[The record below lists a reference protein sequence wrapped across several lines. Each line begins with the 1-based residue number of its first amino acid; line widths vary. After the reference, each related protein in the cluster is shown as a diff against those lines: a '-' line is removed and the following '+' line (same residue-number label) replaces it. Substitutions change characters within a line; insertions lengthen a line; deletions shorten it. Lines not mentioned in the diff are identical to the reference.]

1 MRVDLLGPLEVTV
14 AGQRRPVAGGRLRA
28 LLVRLA
34 VAEGRLV
41 SSAELID
48 SVWEDDPPGGGANAL
63 QSLVSR
69 LRRALGD
76 SEALIQDA
84 SGYRLAVTRT
94 DLDSGRFTDL
104 VRSGQRHLH
113 DAEPA
118 AAVAAFDQALA
129 LWRGEPL
136 ADAGGA
142 SYAVGVRAGW
152 ESIRVRAEE
161 DRLTGLLGAAR
172 FSDAVTD
179 ATSLL
184 AERPLDERVWA
195 TLLRGLAG
203 EGRTSEAL
211 AAYGTVRERLRDAL
225 GSDPGPELQGM
236 HLSLLRGQPIS
247 PVVRGGAGTGTG
259 TGTEAASDP
268 DARPTPVPRRSNLRA
283 ALTSFVG
290 RDDDLDRV
298 LAAVDRHRL
307 TTLIGAGGSGKTRLA
322 VEAAHRWVDAHEEPA
337 WLIELAPVTDP
348 DDLAATLLGV
358 LVGRDARVTE
368 RADRF
373 GQDARDRLLDRLRE
387 APCLLVM
394 DNCEHLIDPVARL
407 IDDILATAPGV
418 RVLATSRELLGL
430 TGEVLCALAPLPLP
444 SEDVVLSDAPGYPA
458 VRLWL
463 DRAAAVRPDFRLDDA
478 TLRSVVE
485 IVRRLDGLPL
495 AIELAAA
502 RLRVLPVA
510 DIARRLSDRFRLLT
524 GGNRTSLPRH
534 RTLRAVVEWSWDL
547 LTDPERLLAERL
559 AVFPAGADAASAAAV
574 CGDPRLPSG
583 DVEPL
588 LTWLVDKSLLQAES
602 AELAGVTEVRYR
614 MLETLREYGIERLAE
629 RDELPAARL
638 AHAEHYAAVVIDCEP
653 ILRSRGQLSA
663 LARLAVER
671 DNVSAALRYLA
682 DAGRGEQ
689 ALTMLLAL
697 AWYWSVLDN
706 NTEMATW
713 AGLVLDVNAGSDR
726 PDLAYARAA
735 LAMADVRDAPELE
748 RPSWDTMRDRLSEVA
763 EELWAAPD
771 PPFPGLEVLRCMVA
785 SFAGQV
791 DRAEEMFDRA
801 AASPDGWV
809 RAAVRASAA
818 NLYENAGDLARM
830 RTALELAHTD
840 FVVIG
845 DRWGLST
852 TLIARGQLATLDGRL
867 EDALRDFRE
876 AQGHI
881 RALGST
887 EDEIY
892 LHILLADL
900 LMRSGEFEA
909 ARDELDA
916 LSAVGHTGID
926 SERTLFAASAVVMIE
941 WYTDHRDRAVEL
953 AGQVRSDLAQ
963 RDASAAMLG
972 HLQGVI
978 LASTGL
984 IAALAGDLDQA
995 QQDLLIAYPAAIQ
1008 TQDQP
1013 IVATV
1018 GKAVAGWLAARGR
1031 LAESATALGAAAVI
1045 RGADDWTDRAVAALV
1060 ALLRDGLGDGL
1071 GDGFD
1076 DAYATGRT
1084 LDRVEAQLRID
1095 PARYP

>member
-1 MRVDLLGPLEVTV
+1 M
-14 AGQRRPVAGGRLRA
+14 
-28 LLVRLA
+28 
-34 VAEGRLV
+34 
-41 SSAELID
+41 
-48 SVWEDDPPGGGANAL
+48 
-63 QSLVSR
+63 
-69 LRRALGD
+69 
-76 SEALIQDA
+76 
-84 SGYRLAVTRT
+84 
-94 DLDSGRFTDL
+94 
-104 VRSGQRHLH
+104 
-113 DAEPA
+113 
-118 AAVAAFDQALA
+118 
-129 LWRGEPL
+129 
-136 ADAGGA
+136 
-142 SYAVGVRAGW
+142 
-152 ESIRVRAEE
+152 
-161 DRLTGLLGAAR
+161 
-172 FSDAVTD
+172 
-179 ATSLL
+179 
-184 AERPLDERVWA
+184 
-195 TLLRGLAG
+195 
-203 EGRTSEAL
+203 
-211 AAYGTVRERLRDAL
+211 
-225 GSDPGPELQGM
+225 
-236 HLSLLRGQPIS
+236 
-247 PVVRGGAGTGTG
+247 
-259 TGTEAASDP
+259 
-268 DARPTPVPRRSNLRA
+268 
-283 ALTSFVG
+283 
-290 RDDDLDRV
+290 

-682 DAGRGEQ
+682 DA
-689 ALTMLLAL
+689 
-697 AWYWSVLDN
+697 
-706 NTEMATW
+706 
-713 AGLVLDVNAGSDR
+713 AGANR
-726 PDLAYARAA
+726 P
-735 LAMADVRDAPELE
+735 
-748 RPSWDTMRDRLSEVA
+748 
-763 EELWAAPD
+763 
-771 PPFPGLEVLRCMVA
+771 
-785 SFAGQV
+785 
-791 DRAEEMFDRA
+791 
-801 AASPDGWV
+801 
-809 RAAVRASAA
+809 
-818 NLYENAGDLARM
+818 
-830 RTALELAHTD
+830 
-840 FVVIG
+840 
-845 DRWGLST
+845 
-852 TLIARGQLATLDGRL
+852 
-867 EDALRDFRE
+867 
-876 AQGHI
+876 
-881 RALGST
+881 
-887 EDEIY
+887 
-892 LHILLADL
+892 
-900 LMRSGEFEA
+900 
-909 ARDELDA
+909 
-916 LSAVGHTGID
+916 
-926 SERTLFAASAVVMIE
+926 
-941 WYTDHRDRAVEL
+941 
-953 AGQVRSDLAQ
+953 
-963 RDASAAMLG
+963 
-972 HLQGVI
+972 
-978 LASTGL
+978 
-984 IAALAGDLDQA
+984 
-995 QQDLLIAYPAAIQ
+995 
-1008 TQDQP
+1008 
-1013 IVATV
+1013 
-1018 GKAVAGWLAARGR
+1018 
-1031 LAESATALGAAAVI
+1031 
-1045 RGADDWTDRAVAALV
+1045 
-1060 ALLRDGLGDGL
+1060 
-1071 GDGFD
+1071 
-1076 DAYATGRT
+1076 
-1084 LDRVEAQLRID
+1084 
-1095 PARYP
+1095 